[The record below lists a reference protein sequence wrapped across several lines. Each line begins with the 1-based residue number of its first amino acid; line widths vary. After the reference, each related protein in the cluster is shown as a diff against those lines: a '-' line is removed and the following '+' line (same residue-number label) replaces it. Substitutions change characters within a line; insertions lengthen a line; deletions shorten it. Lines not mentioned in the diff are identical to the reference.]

1 MFGNIL
7 SRWLNRLIFTG
18 LVLILPV
25 IVWAGD
31 GDEAGGSIVGKVVTA
46 NGQPAGDV
54 TVTIPQL
61 KRSTVTD
68 EDGIFS
74 FGHLKPGVYDI
85 RVSLVGYDPVL
96 RKVQVAG
103 VEARRISIQLAV
115 SANQLKA
122 ITVVGTKTPNQK
134 RPDIGKAGIA
144 AIDLPQSVTV
154 LGKDVLD
161 RQQVLTVGDALM
173 NVSGV
178 YVMGTTGGVQQEIG
192 ARGYQF
198 NSTNTFKNGMKF
210 NNGIMPDVSSVDRME
225 FLKGSAAIL
234 MGNVTAGGVMNIV
247 TRKPLFDRGG
257 QIGFRTGSYDF
268 YKPTLDI
275 YGPVSGSRTVAYRV
289 VSSYEKERSFR
300 DKVKGERYY
309 INPSFLIR
317 AGKKV
322 QVLVEGDYLTDTHT
336 SDFGVGAI
344 NYVIPDIPRSRFL
357 GAPWSTNKAVESNIT
372 VTTTYQINDRWQLR
386 SLDGFYNYT
395 ADLYGTSR
403 PDDGGGAAIQ
413 ANGNWVRGV
422 QHSATN
428 EHYYLAEADLVGKF
442 NTGSIRH
449 QFLFGVSADKDQTN
463 TLAYNL
469 LTVYDSINVFDLN
482 KFPQRTDIP
491 TLTRNTF
498 TRAPLSTA
506 AVYAQ
511 DLISV
516 TPELKILLGGRL
528 GYVQSLSG
536 VYSYATARTTPSAD
550 YAHPFSPRI
559 GIVFQPASTLSV
571 FTSYSNSFT
580 TNTGTDTAGR
590 ALPLSFIDQYEAGF
604 KSDLLDRLLSFNVT
618 TYTIVNSNLAQMS
631 LANGNTNSNIK
642 ELAGQV
648 TSKGV
653 EAELSTKSIHGFA
666 VMAGYSYNDSRYT
679 QSNTY
684 PKGSKLQYAPGNIV
698 TASVYYSFSGALRG
712 LGAGLTGLYVNG
724 MNGGRV
730 PRLHPTAAQLNYSL
744 IPLPDFTQ
752 LDVTVGYSY
761 RQLTFGLKCSNLFNA
776 LGYYA
781 HEDGSVNPTAPTQFA
796 ATVTCKL

>member
-74 FGHLKPGVYDI
+74 FSHLKPGAYDI

-103 VEARRISIQLAV
+103 VEAVRISIQLAV

-257 QIGFRTGSYDF
+257 
-268 YKPTLDI
+268 P
-275 YGPVSGSRTVAYRV
+275 
-289 VSSYEKERSFR
+289 
-300 DKVKGERYY
+300 
-309 INPSFLIR
+309 
-317 AGKKV
+317 
-322 QVLVEGDYLTDTHT
+322 
-336 SDFGVGAI
+336 
-344 NYVIPDIPRSRFL
+344 
-357 GAPWSTNKAVESNIT
+357 
-372 VTTTYQINDRWQLR
+372 
-386 SLDGFYNYT
+386 
-395 ADLYGTSR
+395 
-403 PDDGGGAAIQ
+403 
-413 ANGNWVRGV
+413 
-422 QHSATN
+422 
-428 EHYYLAEADLVGKF
+428 
-442 NTGSIRH
+442 
-449 QFLFGVSADKDQTN
+449 
-463 TLAYNL
+463 
-469 LTVYDSINVFDLN
+469 
-482 KFPQRTDIP
+482 
-491 TLTRNTF
+491 
-498 TRAPLSTA
+498 
-506 AVYAQ
+506 
-511 DLISV
+511 
-516 TPELKILLGGRL
+516 
-528 GYVQSLSG
+528 
-536 VYSYATARTTPSAD
+536 
-550 YAHPFSPRI
+550 
-559 GIVFQPASTLSV
+559 
-571 FTSYSNSFT
+571 
-580 TNTGTDTAGR
+580 
-590 ALPLSFIDQYEAGF
+590 
-604 KSDLLDRLLSFNVT
+604 DRL
-618 TYTIVNSNLAQMS
+618 
-631 LANGNTNSNIK
+631 
-642 ELAGQV
+642 
-648 TSKGV
+648 
-653 EAELSTKSIHGFA
+653 
-666 VMAGYSYNDSRYT
+666 
-679 QSNTY
+679 
-684 PKGSKLQYAPGNIV
+684 P
-698 TASVYYSFSGALRG
+698 
-712 LGAGLTGLYVNG
+712 
-724 MNGGRV
+724 
-730 PRLHPTAAQLNYSL
+730 
-744 IPLPDFTQ
+744 
-752 LDVTVGYSY
+752 Y
-761 RQLTFGLKCSNLFNA
+761 RQL
-776 LGYYA
+776 
-781 HEDGSVNPTAPTQFA
+781 
-796 ATVTCKL
+796 